1 MSIFKNT
8 LTGDMVEAP
17 EHYLEH
23 PILGAYLAPVD
34 SEVDASNAETK
45 TKKTKG
51 FSFGTT
57 TENNE
62 EINNA

>member
-1 MSIFKNT
+1 MAIFKHI
-8 LTGDMVEAP
+8 LTGEIVDAP

-34 SEVDASNAETK
+34 SEVDASKAETK

-51 FSFGTT
+51 FSFGTS